1 MADHEI
7 HILLAEDDL
16 DDCLFFKEALAE
28 LPITTRLTTVPN
40 GEKLMQWLNETE
52 LLPDI
57 LFLDLNM
64 PRKNGYTCLLEI
76 KQSEKL
82 KRLPVIT
89 LSTSF
94 EDELVNLVYKN
105 GAQYYIRKPNN
116 FFQLKHLILSA
127 IKLAA
132 QINSGQPAK
141 ENFVISQESVHDE
154 KK

>member
-7 HILLAEDDL
+7 HILLAEDDV

-28 LPITTRLTTVPN
+28 IPITTRLTSVPN
-40 GEKLMQWLNETE
+40 GEELMQLLNETE

-76 KQSEKL
+76 KESEKL

-94 EDELVNLVYKN
+94 EDDLVNLVYKN

-116 FFQLKHLILSA
+116 FFQLKHLIQSA
-127 IKLAA
+127 ITFAA